1 MRTRI
6 WQPGATAKGM
16 FCARALDE
24 TVAPPS
30 NVLLRFVW
38 SVCTLFN
45 KSRGAQCCKTPSKQ
59 IGAIACT
66 KFWSRSY
73 DRELQRQRCKKNYSA
88 TGSLVRFENKVI
100 FFYFE
105 KTLEPT
111 TTLALYLDVNS
122 KVGGLAPEVKLRAY
136 VDT

>member
-1 MRTRI
+1 
-6 WQPGATAKGM
+6 
-16 FCARALDE
+16 
-24 TVAPPS
+24 
-30 NVLLRFVW
+30 
-38 SVCTLFN
+38 
-45 KSRGAQCCKTPSKQ
+45 
-59 IGAIACT
+59 
-66 KFWSRSY
+66 
-73 DRELQRQRCKKNYSA
+73 LQRQRCKKNYSA